1 MNQNKKPFFLI
12 TIDAEGDNLWNK
24 PKIITTNNAKFLS
37 RFQLLCDSYGL
48 KPTYLTNYEMAC
60 SDVFKEFGHDVI
72 SNNNGEIGMHLHA
85 WNNPPIVPLTKDDY
99 LYQPYLIEY
108 PPKVIKEKIKFIT
121 DLLENTFNQ
130 KMVSHRSG
138 RWAFN
143 DSYARSL
150 IEHGYKIDCSVTP
163 LRSWVKNLGDPNGDG
178 GTDYLEYL
186 NKSHWFVESKENKHH
201 SLLEI
206 PVTIIP
212 QNNLINYL
220 INNPILPRKWIIRKL
235 NTFIKPAWVR
245 PNGNNLD
252 SMKRI
257 LLNKIKQGCDYV
269 MLIIHSSELMPG
281 GSPTFK
287 TEKDIENL
295 YCHLQD
301 IFTIGKEFFQ
311 AGTLCD
317 YYDYF
322 IKKGNSN

>member
-72 SNNNGEIGMHLHA
+72 SNNKGEIGMHLHA

-121 DLLENTFNQ
+121 DLLEDTFNQ

-163 LRSWVKNLGDPNGDG
+163 LRSWKKTMGKPDGDG
-178 GTDYLEYL
+178 GSDYLSHSNEPYWIKNIDN
-186 NKSHWFVESKENKHH
+186 NKKL
-201 SLLEI
+201 LLEV
-206 PVTIIP
+206 PVTIISE
-212 QNNLINYL
+212 NKRINYL
-220 INNPILPRKWIIRKL
+220 IDNSMIPRKWITRSLQKK
-235 NTFIKPAWVR
+235 IKPIWMR
-245 PNGNNLD
+245 PNGENIN
-252 SMKRI
+252 SMKEI
-257 LLNKIKQGCDYV
+257 VDYKINNGSDYV
-269 MLIIHSSELMPG
+269 MLILHSSELMPG

-287 TEKDIENL
+287 NKKEIENL
-295 YCHLQD
+295 YLQLNVIFEYVQD
-301 IFTIGKEFFQ
+301 IFQT
-311 AGTLCD
+311 ATLSD
-317 YYDYF
+317 YYAYYLN
-322 IKKGNSN
+322 K